1 MGVTLEFSPALTSPP
16 VGLELPMRDTLCS
29 PHRRGHEVGKKG
41 TEGEEG
47 RGWTEKGLEGIG
59 ASSPGIL

>member
-1 MGVTLEFSPALTSPP
+1 MGLTLGFYPALLSPP

-41 TEGEEG
+41 TEREEG
-47 RGWTEKGLEGIG
+47 RG
-59 ASSPGIL
+59 